1 MRIAL
6 VFGLCLIAF
15 AASAGPRSQPVTDE
29 AVAAERL
36 GEIDRARLNENVVT
50 IMAGAPGGT
59 GLSIAYDLAEVL
71 DDGNNLRVVPMIGK
85 GVEQNVRDLLYLRG
99 VDMAITQAN
108 ILKHFAR
115 TGALGQ
121 NLGNQITYVA
131 KLFNEEM
138 HVLVRPEI
146 TDISQLGGHV
156 VSLGE
161 EGSGS
166 HVTAR
171 LVFDALGVAVEA
183 VHLGDAEAI
192 AKLKS
197 GEIAAAV
204 MLGGKPAPIVAH
216 LEDAAGLRLLPIPY
230 NKELENDYYPATLQH
245 DDYPELIA
253 EGESIDTVS
262 VCAVLVAFNWPKKSE
277 RAKKVAKFVDAFFS
291 KFDAFREPPRH
302 PKWRE
307 VNFAAT
313 LEGWTRSPIAQ
324 SWIARA
330 PQPAQTASRNNFD
343 AFLAQTAQAGG
354 VPGSKS
360 ERAELFRSFLEW
372 SKTRTSN

>member
-6 VFGLCLIAF
+6 ALGLCLIAF
-15 AASAGPRSQPVTDE
+15 AASAGPRSKPVKIE
-29 AVAAERL
+29 AVATERMR
-36 GEIDRARLNENVVT
+36 ETNRARLNENVVT
-50 IMAGAPGGT
+50 IMAGTPGGT
-59 GLSIAYDLAEVL
+59 GLSIAYDLAAVL

-85 GVEQNVRDLLYLRG
+85 GVAQNVQDLLYLRG

-121 NLGNQITYVA
+121 NLANQITYVA

-146 TDISQLGGHV
+146 TDVGQLSGQV

-171 LVFDALGVAVEA
+171 LVFDALGVTVEA
-183 VHLGDAEAI
+183 VHLGDGEAI

-204 MLGGKPAPIVAH
+204 IDLVQLVPVTGNI
-216 LEDAAGLRLLPIPY
+216 LEI
-230 NKELENDYYPATLQH
+230 N
-245 DDYPELIA
+245 
-253 EGESIDTVS
+253 
-262 VCAVLVAFNWPKKSE
+262 C
-277 RAKKVAKFVDAFFS
+277 
-291 KFDAFREPPRH
+291 
-302 PKWRE
+302 
-307 VNFAAT
+307 
-313 LEGWTRSPIAQ
+313 
-324 SWIARA
+324 
-330 PQPAQTASRNNFD
+330 SRN
-343 AFLAQTAQAGG
+343 
-354 VPGSKS
+354 
-360 ERAELFRSFLEW
+360 
-372 SKTRTSN
+372 